1 VSDGFSQNLTSTHH
15 CVARFL
21 VGQILVGCHREEVED
36 VRRSLT
42 TAFTVL
48 WTSPAHGHNLA
59 LMKHIAVLTSGGDAP
74 GMNAAIR
81 AVTRSAL
88 DQGMTVSGVRQ
99 GWQGLVDGQ
108 FRQLS
113 ARDVGGIIQVG
124 GTFLGSARSAE
135 FREESGRSKA
145 LRHLAQSNID
155 GVVVIGGNGSQ
166 TGSYMLSQ
174 LGVHVVGVASTIDN
188 DLLGTDISIGSDTA
202 INVTLGAI
210 DHLRTTGS
218 SHNRAFLVETMGRDC
233 GYLAMM
239 AGLAGGAEVIST
251 PEFEVPS
258 SEIAQRLHAAYER
271 GKTHAIVVI
280 AEGVKENATKIL
292 AYFDANKRTGF
303 ELRTTTLGHVVRG
316 APPSAFDRLLATR
329 LGVNAV
335 KSLSDGE
342 TGVLIGWQKNEVT
355 RTPLVDVIGRTK
367 AVDTELLE
375 LARILAK

>member
-1 VSDGFSQNLTSTHH
+1 
-15 CVARFL
+15 
-21 VGQILVGCHREEVED
+21 
-36 VRRSLT
+36 
-42 TAFTVL
+42 
-48 WTSPAHGHNLA
+48 
-59 LMKHIAVLTSGGDAP
+59 
-74 GMNAAIR
+74 MNAAIR

-88 DQGMTVSGVRQ
+88 DQSMAVHGVRQ
-99 GWQGLVDGQ
+99 GWQGLIDGN

-145 LRHLAQSNID
+145 LRNLAQRGID

-174 LGVHVVGVASTIDN
+174 LGVHVVGIASTIDN
-188 DLLGTDISIGSDTA
+188 DLPGTDISIGCDTA
-202 INVTLGAI
+202 INVTLQAI

-218 SHNRAFLVETMGRDC
+218 SHNRAFLVETMGRNC
-233 GYLAMM
+233 GYLAIM

-251 PEFEVPS
+251 TELEVPAG
-258 SEIAQRLHAAYER
+258 EIAQRLRAAFER

-280 AEGVKENATKIL
+280 AEGAKESASKVL
-292 AYFDANKRTGF
+292 AYFEAGKEGTGF
-303 ELRTTTLGHVVRG
+303 ELRATTLGHVVRG
-316 APPSAFDRLLATR
+316 APPSAYDRILATR

-335 KSLSDGE
+335 KALSDGE
-342 TGVLIGWQKNEVT
+342 AGVLIGYQKGEAT
-355 RTPLVDVIGRTK
+355 RTPLADIIGRSK
-367 AVDTELLE
+367 PADTELVE